1 MRRYG
6 TFSGCGEYMNIVT
19 LCGFG
24 ILAAALCVIVRQIK
38 PESAVFVGIAA
49 GIGILAA
56 VVTAAAPSV
65 GAISELAE
73 NAGISGEFTK
83 VLLKAL
89 AVCYITTL
97 SADCAR
103 DAGESAVA
111 AKLEL
116 GGRISIAMLSLPVFV
131 ELANMVTG
139 LIG

>member
-1 MRRYG
+1 LKRYG

-24 ILAAALCVIVRQIK
+24 ILAAVLCVIVRQIK
-38 PESAVFVGIAA
+38 PESAVFVSIAA

-65 GAISELAE
+65 GAITELAE
-73 NAGISGEFTK
+73 NAGIDGEFTK

-131 ELANMVTG
+131 ELASMVTG